1 MCGVCAVCAVERA
14 LEPGALSREEHRA
27 RSTTRSAG
35 QARQLGGG
43 WAVPP
48 ARPRGPHWSPAG
60 RRPPSA
66 RKPARSRG
74 AAPEPERESRA
85 DPTPGRTRGV
95 RDLNP
100 LAPRDRGAA
109 PLVSRAGACVRPPT
123 ALRRDPGSSGRP
135 GEWPRTAPRL
145 LPGPA
150 ARFCFCG
157 RGAARRG
164 LYGQRPGPSGRPGR
178 GNLFVGRSGIAARG
192 RPQPRGPGGNRWRG
206 PGRALCVRARRSAA
220 GGRASLGRSLRFPPL
235 LSRAAARRRV
245 GRVTE
250 RESPG
255 MCLWGLPGSREERR
269 WPRRCGS
276 REVARGLHRP
286 QAGEGMLP
294 AMRVPPGQAL
304 HSSAAPLEVGSW
316 VGVCAEK
323 EELGRPVTSGAGSD
337 RCREPAF
344 GVVDLGVPLCPAPRA
359 PVMWVWGPPW
369 PRFNKGCSSPPG
381 GRGSSG
387 EVVFSNGS

>member
-135 GEWPRTAPRL
+135 GEWPRAAPRL

-164 LYGQRPGPSGRPGR
+164 GVCMGSALGHREGQ
-178 GNLFVGRSGIAARG
+178 
-192 RPQPRGPGGNRWRG
+192 GGE
-206 PGRALCVRARRSAA
+206 
-220 GGRASLGRSLRFPPL
+220 
-235 LSRAAARRRV
+235 
-245 GRVTE
+245 T
-250 RESPG
+250 
-255 MCLWGLPGSREERR
+255 CLWGEVGSLPGGAPSPAGRVGTGGAGRAGR
-269 WPRRCGS
+269 FVSG
-276 REVARGLHRP
+276 RGDRQ
-286 QAGEGMLP
+286 QA
-294 AMRVPPGQAL
+294 AAPP
-304 HSSAAPLEVGSW
+304 SAAPFASLPCSP
-316 VGVCAEK
+316 
-323 EELGRPVTSGAGSD
+323 GRPHAAGS
-337 RCREPAF
+337 A
-344 GVVDLGVPLCPAPRA
+344 G
-359 PVMWVWGPPW
+359 
-369 PRFNKGCSSPPG
+369 
-381 GRGSSG
+381 
-387 EVVFSNGS
+387 